1 MGFWKTFLACLLAIV
16 TGSVVSFFFT
26 IFVIAGMISSLSFFA
41 ENDYTV
47 ESQSILMID
56 TSEPIVETA
65 SGSLAD
71 NFDFQNFKIK
81 SSTTI
86 YSAVAM
92 IDAAAEDPRIAG
104 IYIKIS
110 PVMATS
116 LSSLYEL
123 RAALERFR
131 KNSVDKFIVAYGD
144 TYSQGALYLASVA
157 DKIYLNPAGAVDW
170 RGMGSTSMFFKGTL
184 DKLGVEPEI
193 IRHGTF
199 KGAVEPFMLDKM
211 SDANR
216 LQMQTM
222 ITSMWDHIV
231 SQIALSRSVS
241 ADSLK
246 AMASDLRI
254 VTATNAV
261 EAGLVD
267 STIYRDQLQTNLER
281 LTSRKTLKLLT
292 LNEYRRSGVNLA
304 GDVASENKI
313 AVVYASG
320 DIVDS
325 GDPASQIVGNDLAA
339 SIAKVRKDK
348 TVKAMVLRVNSPGG
362 SALASEVVRREM
374 ELTKKEK
381 PVIVSMG
388 EYAASGGYWISATSD
403 AIVTTP
409 VTITGSIGVFGL
421 MFNVEKGAREK
432 LGVTFDGVTT
442 NPSADMGAIYRPLTR
457 AERLVIQNGVDTVYM
472 NFVNNV
478 AAGRKMK
485 AADVDS
491 LAGGRVW
498 SGLQAVDNGL
508 ANKIGGLND
517 AIALAAEKAGLDKYR
532 ITTVSGSLD
541 GNFVQMFQNFSHA
554 SLRWIF
560 GNNSSVSTVAIEL
573 QKLMKEQGVKA
584 AMEQKVILD
593 F

>member
-1 MGFWKTFLACLLAIV
+1 
-16 TGSVVSFFFT
+16 
-26 IFVIAGMISSLSFFA
+26 
-41 ENDYTV
+41 
-47 ESQSILMID
+47 
-56 TSEPIVETA
+56 
-65 SGSLAD
+65 
-71 NFDFQNFKIK
+71 
-81 SSTTI
+81 
-86 YSAVAM
+86 AM

-131 KNSVDKFIVAYGD
+131 KNSVDKFIVAYSD

-222 ITSMWDHIV
+222 ITSMWNHIV

-560 GNNSSVSTVAIEL
+560 GDNSSVSTVAIEL

>member
-157 DKIYLNPAGAVDW
+157 DKIYLNPSGAVDW

>member
-560 GNNSSVSTVAIEL
+560 GDNSSVSTVAIEL